1 MSDSKKL
8 KNRRGQTSVEYML
21 LLAVIVGVF
30 AVVNK
35 ILEPEV
41 AENVAVIVGMVQS
54 EATFGGK
61 PATQDEPYGYY
72 YNTGQMEVK

>member
-1 MSDSKKL
+1 MSVSKKQES
-8 KNRRGQTSVEYML
+8 RAGQTSVEYML
-21 LLAVIVGVF
+21 LLAVIAGVF

-35 ILEPEV
+35 VLEPEV
-41 AENVAVIVGMVQS
+41 ARNVAVIVGMVRS

-61 PATQDEPYGYY
+61 PATEDEPYGAY

>member
-1 MSDSKKL
+1 MSNSKKQKGRL
-8 KNRRGQTSVEYML
+8 GQTSVEYML

-35 ILEPEV
+35 VLEPEV
-41 AENVAVIVGMVQS
+41 AKNVAVIVEMVRT

-61 PATQDEPYGYY
+61 PATEDEPYGYY
-72 YNTGQMEVK
+72 YNTGQMGVK